1 MKIFMLAMLLGLTG
15 FVTTKDILSIPE
27 FHERYESI
35 KIDTAPLGGVSGK
48 GISVIAV
55 FGDWCSDS
63 VEHVPEFIRIDEAT
77 HFDAIE
83 WVAVGRHLA
92 DDTGIVETFHI
103 QRVPTFIFMKDGKE
117 IGRIVEHPKKTMV
130 IDTAGILKAGTSK

>member
-1 MKIFMLAMLLGLTG
+1 MKTFMLAMLLGLTG

-27 FHERYESI
+27 FRERYESV
-35 KIDTAPLGGVSGK
+35 KIDTAQLEGVSGK

-63 VEHVPEFIRIDEAT
+63 VEHVPEFIRIDEST

-117 IGRIVEHPKKTMV
+117 IGRIVEHPKKTIV